1 MHRITGTHHWYR
13 KRSSGVP
20 NGLNDAIGTRNTLL
34 VYRQGQDVTRHQV
47 LARERKLRSNK
58 GRHFVLPYAGF
69 CKSITKSE
77 VFFFIPVR
85 FGVWLAVGLSGVC
98 LQPNRKE
105 FIVHLVNALLAC
117 HDLPVDQSLDCSLHS

>member
-1 MHRITGTHHWYR
+1 MHRIYR
-13 KRSSGVP
+13 GAPLVQEVFFWCTKWTKRCRWCTKRASGVP
-20 NGLNDAIGTRNTLL
+20 TRT
-34 VYRQGQDVTRHQV
+34 RCHKTSGSGQRKKTVAEQWTASV
-47 LARERKLRSNK
+47 LT
-58 GRHFVLPYAGF
+58 YAGV

-77 VFFFIPVR
+77 IFFFIPVR

>member
-58 GRHFVLPYAGF
+58 GRHLFFRMPAFVSQLQNPRYFSLFLCGL
-69 CKSITKSE
+69 E
-77 VFFFIPVR
+77 
-85 FGVWLAVGLSGVC
+85 FGSLSGCQVC
-98 LQPNRKE
+98 VSSQIEKNL
-105 FIVHLVNALLAC
+105 
-117 HDLPVDQSLDCSLHS
+117 SYTS